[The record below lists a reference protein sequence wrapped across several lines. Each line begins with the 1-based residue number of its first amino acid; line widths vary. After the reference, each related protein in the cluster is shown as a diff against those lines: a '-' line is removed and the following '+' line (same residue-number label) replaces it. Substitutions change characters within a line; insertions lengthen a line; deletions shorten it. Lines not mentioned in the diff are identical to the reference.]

1 MLKIMLKYR
10 HFQIILQ
17 YALIITMTG
26 IHSLP
31 AHAQPSMDKKILLEK
46 NVELAD
52 NKFKARMIRV
62 IFPPG
67 FKTPWHTHRGP
78 GPRYVVK
85 GKLKIIEE
93 GQAKTYSAGE
103 VFWESGKRMSA
114 ENLTGEEAE
123 VVIFEL
129 GRY

>member
-1 MLKIMLKYR
+1 MLKFMFKNK

-26 IHSLP
+26 IYSLP
-31 AHAQPSMDKKILLEK
+31 VHAQPSIDKKILLEK
-46 NVELAD
+46 NVELTD

-62 IFPPG
+62 TFPPG
-67 FKTPWHTHRGP
+67 FKTPWHIHRGP

-129 GRY
+129 GPY

>member
-1 MLKIMLKYR
+1 MLKITSKYK
-10 HFQIILQ
+10 HLGLLAQTAIF
-17 YALIITMTG
+17 ALAG
-26 IHSLP
+26 LHSAPGNAEP
-31 AHAQPSMDKKILLEK
+31 AMAKKVLLEK
-46 NVELAD
+46 KVELPD

-62 IFPPG
+62 TFPPG

-85 GKLKIIEE
+85 GELKIIEE
-93 GQAKTYSAGE
+93 GHAKTYSAGE

-114 ENLTGEEAE
+114 ENLTDQEAE

-129 GRY
+129 RPF